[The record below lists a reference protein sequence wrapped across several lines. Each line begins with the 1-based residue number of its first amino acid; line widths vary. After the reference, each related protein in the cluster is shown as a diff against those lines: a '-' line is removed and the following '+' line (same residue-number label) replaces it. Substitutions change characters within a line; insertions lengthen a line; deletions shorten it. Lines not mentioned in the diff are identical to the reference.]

1 LNFIYLKEV
10 KKKFFDLKTK
20 KMKILFVLSL
30 ILIISQLVNLSDSF
44 YIDQDNNNDLQENRR
59 QASGKF
65 IATTL

>member
-1 LNFIYLKEV
+1 
-10 KKKFFDLKTK
+10 
-20 KMKILFVLSL
+20 MKILFVLSL

>member
-1 LNFIYLKEV
+1 
-10 KKKFFDLKTK
+10 
-20 KMKILFVLSL
+20 MKILFVLSL

-44 YIDQDNNNDLQENRR
+44 YIDQDNNDLQENRR

>member
-44 YIDQDNNNDLQENRR
+44 YIDQDNNDLQENRR

-65 IATTL
+65 KATTL